1 VPCSTASC
9 AHVFFKEIEMKHTK
23 IVAALATAGSLFA
36 ATSAHAFI
44 PAIAAGVAAMAGVA
58 ATGTAMTN
66 KQNNPPALAAAPA
79 TPATVAVAP
88 NSTVVMGAGPV
99 QQVEVIPAPREG
111 YHWDRGH
118 YEIRDGVTTWVD
130 GRWLAN

>member
-1 VPCSTASC
+1 
-9 AHVFFKEIEMKHTK
+9 MKHTK
-23 IVAALATAGSLFA
+23 ILAALTTAGSLFA
-36 ATSAHAFI
+36 VSSAHAFI
-44 PAIAAGVAAMAGVA
+44 PAVAAGVAAMAGVA

-79 TPATVAVAP
+79 TPATVAIAP
-88 NSTVVMGAGPV
+88 NSTTVLGAGPA
-99 QQVEVIPAPREG
+99 VEVVPAPREG

-130 GRWLAN
+130 GRWLAD